1 MAKVL
6 SKTGI
11 VTGNEVEAWHVTQ
24 SIDAFTGVEAYDI
37 TISGSFTLTGS
48 LNLDGNLVGETTG
61 TSSFADYA
69 DYTLFSL
76 QTDVA
81 NTASYNDTDYF
92 KIQFYHYPVN
102 LGEGTGYK
110 LGAGEDITVSNVGIT
125 LPIDVTLASVD
136 VMVVTEKTGSGEQ
149 ATWDLYTLNQ
159 GLITT
164 LERTTYDKRYSNFP
178 TDLGY
183 DIDKN
188 DPIYFTFSTPF
199 WGTKPFQTSHTVV
212 LTCKPK

>member
-11 VTGNEVEAWHVTQ
+11 ITGHEVDVWHVTQ

-48 LNLDGNLVGETTG
+48 LKLDGTLIGETTG
-61 TSSFADYA
+61 TSSYTDYA
-69 DYTLFSL
+69 DYTLFAA
-76 QTDVA
+76 TATTA

-102 LGEGTGYK
+102 LSDSTTYNI
-110 LGAGEDITVSNVGIT
+110 GAGETPSSQNVGIS
-125 LPIDVTLASVD
+125 LPIDTTLTSVN

-149 ATWDLYTLNQ
+149 AAWGLYTLNQ

-164 LERTTYDKRYSNFP
+164 LERTTYDKRNANFP
-178 TDLGY
+178 TGLGY
-183 DIDKN
+183 DVDKN
-188 DPIYFTFSTPF
+188 DPIYFRFDTPP

-212 LTCKPK
+212 LTCKPR